1 MGAGRP
7 TTPIVLTNEER
18 ETLSGWV
25 RSHSTKQGLARR
37 ARAILLA
44 EQGETNLEIA
54 RMIGVTN
61 STIGNW
67 RRRFFQDRIEGLN
80 DEYRPGRPRTI
91 LEEDVAA
98 LLDKTL
104 LEQPPGGATQWSV
117 RTAAEATGISKSTV
131 QRIWSSFS
139 IQPHRSRTFK
149 LSNDPLFVDKVVDI
163 CGLYLNP
170 PENAM
175 VLCVDEKSQ
184 IQALERTQPMLPLG
198 LGYVKG
204 ITHNYYRHGT
214 TTLFAAL
221 DVQTGSVITKCKS
234 RHRHQEFLSFL
245 RTIDE
250 QVPADLDI
258 HLVMDNY
265 VTHKHAKVCAWLAAR
280 PRYHVHFT
288 PTYSSWLNQVETWF
302 RIISEKAIR
311 RGSFRN
317 VKELVARIE
326 GFVSHYNES
335 SRPFA
340 WVATSDS
347 ILKKLKRLLKKING
361 TQD

>member
-1 MGAGRP
+1 MHPGRP
-7 TTPIVLTNEER
+7 TAPVTLTTLER
-18 ETLSGWV
+18 STLTGWV

-44 EQGETNLEIA
+44 EQGQTNTEIA
-54 RMIGVTN
+54 RVIGVTN

-67 RRRFFQDRIEGLN
+67 RRRFLKDRIEGLN
-80 DEYRPGRPRTI
+80 DEYRPGRPRTV
-91 LEEDVAA
+91 LEGDVAS

-104 LEQPPGGATQWSV
+104 LDKPPGNATQWSV
-117 RTAAEATGISKSTV
+117 RTAAEATGLSKSTV
-131 QRIWSSFS
+131 QRIWSSLS
-139 IQPHRSRTFK
+139 IQPHRRKTFK

-175 VLCVDEKSQ
+175 ILCVDEKSQ
-184 IQALERTQPMLPLG
+184 IQALERSQPLLPLG
-198 LGYVKG
+198 LGYLEGV
-204 ITHNYYRHGT
+204 THNYLRHGT

-221 DVQTGSVITKCKS
+221 DIATGEVLTQCRK

-245 RTIDE
+245 RAIDE
-250 QVPADLDI
+250 QVPEHLDI

-265 VTHKHAKVCAWLAAR
+265 ATHKHSKVRAWLAER
-280 PRYHVHFT
+280 PRYHAHFT

-302 RIISEKAIR
+302 RIITEKAIR
-311 RGSFRN
+311 RGSFRS
-317 VKELVARIE
+317 VKELVQRIE
-326 GFVSHYNES
+326 GFVRHYNTK

-340 WVATSDS
+340 WTATSDS
-347 ILKKLKRLLKKING
+347 ILKKLRRLLHKITG

>member
-1 MGAGRP
+1 MRVGRP
-7 TTPIVLTNEER
+7 STPITLTEQER
-18 ETLSGWV
+18 SILKGWV
-25 RSHSTKQGLARR
+25 RSHSTRQGLARR

-54 RMIGVTN
+54 RIVGVTN
-61 STIGNW
+61 STVGNW
-67 RRRFFQDRIEGLN
+67 RRRFLKDRIEGLN
-80 DEYRPGRPRTI
+80 DEYRPGRPRTV
-91 LEEDVAA
+91 LEEQVAS

-104 LEQPPGGATQWSV
+104 LDKPPGNATQWSV
-117 RTAAEATGISKSTV
+117 RTAAEAAGLSKSTV
-131 QRIWSSFS
+131 QRIWSSLS
-139 IQPHRSRTFK
+139 IQPHRHRTFK

-184 IQALERTQPMLPLG
+184 IQALERSQPMLPLG
-198 LGYVKG
+198 LGYVRG

-221 DVQTGSVITKCKS
+221 DIKTGEVITKCRP

-245 RTIDE
+245 RQIDE

-258 HLVMDNY
+258 HLIMDNY
-265 VTHKHAKVCAWLAAR
+265 ATHKHAKVRAWLAAR
-280 PRYHVHFT
+280 PRYHAHFT

-317 VKELVARIE
+317 VKELVERIE
-326 GFVSHYNES
+326 GFARHYNKGS
-335 SRPFA
+335 HPFA
-340 WVATSDS
+340 WTATSDS
-347 ILKKLKRLLKKING
+347 ILRKLGRLLTKISG
-361 TQD
+361 TQE

>member
-1 MGAGRP
+1 MRSGRP
-7 TTPIVLTNEER
+7 TEPVILSEQER
-18 ETLSGWV
+18 ATLKAWV

-44 EQGETNLEIA
+44 EQGETNVEIA
-54 RMIGVTN
+54 RLVGVANVTV
-61 STIGNW
+61 GNW
-67 RRRFFQDRIEGLN
+67 RRRFLMNRIEGLN
-80 DEYRPGRPRTI
+80 DEYRPGRPRTV

-104 LEQPPGGATQWSV
+104 LEKPPGNATQWSV
-117 RTAAEATGISKSTV
+117 RTAADATGLSKSTV
-131 QRIWSSFS
+131 QRIWSSLS

-149 LSNDPLFVDKVVDI
+149 LSTDPLFVDKVVDI

-184 IQALERTQPMLPLG
+184 IQALERSQPMLPLG

-221 DVQTGSVITKCKS
+221 DIKTGTVITKCKS

-245 RTIDE
+245 RIIDE
-250 QVPADLDI
+250 QVPGDLDV

-265 VTHKHAKVCAWLAAR
+265 ATHKHAKVRAWLAAR

-317 VKELVARIE
+317 VKELIARIE
-326 GFVSHYNES
+326 GFVSHYNKN
-335 SRPFA
+335 SRPFV
-340 WVATSDS
+340 WTATSDS
-347 ILKKLKRLLKKING
+347 ILQKLRRLLNKITG